1 MIKKLTDKRLS
12 EITKIPYGTIAS
24 WKRSD
29 GYTKDIY
36 LFFKN
41 LDPEFLIEN
50 FGAKTPIIP
59 LRDKE
64 VVGAI
69 GISQGTLYGWKNG
82 KGHRKKLYDF
92 IAQFSAKEILDIC
105 AKEKDSINDKTLSKI
120 TKIPYQTLQGWKK
133 YEDRQVLYKLLK
145 SFTQEELSSFF
156 S

>member
-1 MIKKLTDKRLS
+1 MKKLTDKRLS

-24 WKRSD
+24 WKRSG

-41 LDPEFLIEN
+41 LDPDFLIEN
-50 FGAKTPIIP
+50 FGSKTPIIP
-59 LRDKE
+59 LWDKE
-64 VVGAI
+64 VVDII
-69 GISQGTLYGWKNG
+69 GVAPGTIYGWKNG

-92 IAQFSAKEILDIC
+92 IAQFTAKEILDIC
-105 AKEKDSINDKTLSKI
+105 AKEKDSVSDKTLSKI

-133 YEDRQVLYKLLK
+133 NKDRQVLYKLLK
-145 SFTQEELSSFF
+145 SFTQNELSSFF